1 MKEKKKID
9 KNVLPI
15 PMLGKE
21 IDRMDCGSFYI
32 AEHEHGILY
41 HCYNSLDIII
51 RPGMGAFDLLQDLI
65 RHKDELESAT
75 YKAEVGEDV
84 ETYGE
89 RLNAATYVLNTPL
102 IAFTDIGYLYEYAL
116 KTVECITDMET
127 RLINEAE
134 LQEETPELNR
144 EFEQATLAMD
154 NIKEAILKDS
164 KNS

>member
-21 IDRMDCGSFYI
+21 LDRMDCGSSYI

-51 RPGMGAFDLLQDLI
+51 RPGMDAFDLLQDLI
-65 RHKDELESAT
+65 KHKDDLESAT
-75 YKAEVGEDV
+75 YTPQEGEDV

-89 RLNAATYVLNTPL
+89 RLKAATYVLNTPL
-102 IAFTDIGYLYEYAL
+102 IAFTAIGYLYEYAL

>member
-9 KNVLPI
+9 KKVLPI

-21 IDRMDCGSFYI
+21 LDRMDCGSFYL

-41 HCYNSLDIII
+41 HCYNSLDVII

-65 RHKDELESAT
+65 KHKNDLESTTYTAT
-75 YKAEVGEDV
+75 DAEDA

-116 KTVECITDMET
+116 KTVDCMQEMEQS
-127 RLINEAE
+127 LIDNAE
-134 LQEETPELNR
+134 LQEETPELDR

>member
-1 MKEKKKID
+1 MKEKKMID

-21 IDRMDCGSFYI
+21 VDRMDCGSFYI

-65 RHKDELESAT
+65 KHKDDLESTTYTAT
-75 YKAEVGEDV
+75 GVEDA

-164 KNS
+164 QNS